1 MYLGDDIEDV
11 GAPADVWE
19 EQEDVFNKYYRSGR
33 LSVLCLI
40 WEDYSFWEALRMML
54 SRVLYRWT
62 LFRDTVF
69 DRFLPKSAL
78 FSCSKV
84 LCYASF
90 NILLLL
96 GAIIILDERS
106 IIWIKFHIVLIPLA
120 FLLAMMCFAQ
130 RHEAY
135 EKQFRAEYLKA
146 WYNTSSEDEET
157 LSEEDVNGKTL

>member
-1 MYLGDDIEDV
+1 MYQKFEKFCSGFITDKHRERYERDNKEVERMYLGDDIEDV

-19 EQEDVFNKYYRSGR
+19 EQEDVLNKYYRSER

-69 DRFLPKSAL
+69 DRFLPKSAI

-90 NILLLL
+90 YILLLL
-96 GAIIILDERS
+96 GAIIILDEQYYLDKVPYCLNS
-106 IIWIKFHIVLIPLA
+106 SCFSVGDDVLCSTTRGL
-120 FLLAMMCFAQ
+120 
-130 RHEAY
+130 
-135 EKQFRAEYLKA
+135 
-146 WYNTSSEDEET
+146 
-157 LSEEDVNGKTL
+157 